1 MKNLK
6 NNKGFSLV
14 ELIIV
19 VAIMA
24 ILIGILAP
32 QYLKYVEKSR
42 VTSDEDIIDTVRKA
56 VETVASDPDV
66 SLSATSYAVTITD
79 SGVSTSGISDT
90 GFTGAFDVIVTDKAN
105 RKWKSKTYKGKTVT
119 VTLEF
124 DTNNMPKITVSD
136 PTGGGAA
143 GGGSGDEEPGQ

>member
-32 QYLKYVEKSR
+32 QYLKYVERSR
-42 VTSDEDIIDTVRKA
+42 LTSDNDIVDTVRKA
-56 VETVASDPDV
+56 METVASDPNVNSTLTEVTATIDNTNGV
-66 SLSATSYAVTITD
+66 VLSSNGTALG
-79 SGVSTSGISDT
+79 SGD
-90 GFTGAFDVIVTDKAN
+90 AFYDAFVQICDN
-105 RKWKSKTYKGKTVT
+105 PGDRKFKSKTYANANAVT
-119 VTLEF
+119 VVLQYNGGQVTF
-124 DTNNMPKITVSD
+124 TVNNQQF
-136 PTGGGAA
+136 
-143 GGGSGDEEPGQ
+143 GS